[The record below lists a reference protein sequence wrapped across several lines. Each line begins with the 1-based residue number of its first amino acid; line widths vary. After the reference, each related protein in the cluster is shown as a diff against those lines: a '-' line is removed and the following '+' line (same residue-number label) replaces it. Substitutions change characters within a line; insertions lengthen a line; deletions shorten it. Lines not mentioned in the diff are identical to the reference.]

1 MTIFLVLPFASPRW
15 QTTVS
20 HAKRKRAY
28 LEWKAIDE
36 LKTHRNYFLGGFSPS
51 IRPIFSFYLRVCVFE
66 S

>member
-36 LKTHRNYFLGGFSPS
+36 LKTHRKYFLGGGFPFYTPNFFFLSPC
-51 IRPIFSFYLRVCVFE
+51 LCV
-66 S
+66 